1 MQTLRKDLLRTLNDE
16 KGGPHFETRPSLLL
30 HILLFSLFFDPLTC
44 IYESFNPWSYLI
56 AVYAVGRI
64 IGVLPWEDG
73 TLQVRHH
80 CQMAAVCAGQ
90 GSYRIIGTVRVARI
104 FVVGYLATTLYWSSS
119 YGRENFPSPCAT
131 QIPSLLPLSEPNITL
146 RLVGIVTPMKVD
158 SNLCD
163 SLCSIFPFFSCSGF
177 TNPSSIIN

>member
-1 MQTLRKDLLRTLNDE
+1 MTK

-56 AVYAVGRI
+56 AVYAVGGI

-90 GSYRIIGTVRVARI
+90 GSYLIIGTVRVARI
-104 FVVGYLATTLYWSSS
+104 FVVGVFGYYVVLVFIVWQ
-119 YGRENFPSPCAT
+119 REFSFSVCYPDT
-131 QIPSLLPLSEPNITL
+131 Q
-146 RLVGIVTPMKVD
+146 
-158 SNLCD
+158 
-163 SLCSIFPFFSCSGF
+163 FAAAQ
-177 TNPSSIIN
+177 